1 MMTSASAAA
10 ATRPEAP
17 APMTATSSIV
27 TLAPRASP
35 LPYGPAVLALAR
47 LRYLSLDVDPLV
59 IYLAWRLDSDDR
71 PR

>member
-1 MMTSASAAA
+1 
-10 ATRPEAP
+10 
-17 APMTATSSIV
+17 MTATSSIV